1 MFLAGS
7 ANCGLDLGDGPLVGA
22 SCSSPSAWV
31 AKIGADGAHL
41 WSRRIEG
48 SIASQAVSLG
58 VDSLGNAFVAGSFT
72 GTLHA
77 DGAALGAEDG
87 AVRWFVVRLDRDGNI
102 SW

>member
-87 AVRWFVVRLDRDGNI
+87 AVQWFVVRLGRNGNI